1 MTKISGFA
9 LALLAL
15 LSLGGCSTYY
25 SEKHPTTESRVLTPA
40 EDAYWVD
47 RRWRQDIA
55 EGWARETE
63 RASAVRMAR
72 EFR

>member
-1 MTKISGFA
+1 MTKTTRLT
-9 LALLAL
+9 LALLGL
-15 LSLGGCSTYY
+15 LSLGGCQTYY
-25 SEKHPTTESRVLTPA
+25 TERHPTTESRMLSPA

-72 EFR
+72 EFH